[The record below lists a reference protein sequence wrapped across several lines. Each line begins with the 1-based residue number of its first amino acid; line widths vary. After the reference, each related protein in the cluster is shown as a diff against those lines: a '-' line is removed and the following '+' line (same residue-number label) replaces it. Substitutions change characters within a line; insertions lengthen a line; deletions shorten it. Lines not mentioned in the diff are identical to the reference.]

1 MRRFV
6 QKLLVGS
13 GETKVTLVLKIARRI
28 QQLFTGWSRKDGWP
42 PKILVMGP
50 WTGPRSRPDFI
61 AAADLLDKALAV
73 EVPKESGMHYMS
85 VLYSRWR
92 YGKVTESEW
101 RTQSKRDL
109 VCSHCSLGCGDLDK
123 YVLVQLHPTQ
133 HGCNQILERMKYHKS
148 VFYKLVRNQL

>member
-6 QKLLVGS
+6 QNLLVGS
-13 GETKVTLVLKIARRI
+13 GVTKVTLVLKIARRI

-61 AAADLLDKALAV
+61 AAAGELDKALAV
-73 EVPKESGMHYMS
+73 QVAQESGVHYMS
-85 VLYSRWR
+85 MLFRKR
-92 YGKVTESEW
+92 PYGKVTESEW

-109 VCSHCSLGCGDLDK
+109 VCSHCSINVCLINVCLCSCIPHNMVAIRSWNG
-123 YVLVQLHPTQ
+123 
-133 HGCNQILERMKYHKS
+133 
-148 VFYKLVRNQL
+148 

>member
-6 QKLLVGS
+6 QNLLVGS
-13 GETKVTLVLKIARRI
+13 GVTKVTLVLKIARRI

-85 VLYSRWR
+85 VLYSRRR

-133 HGCNQILERMKYHKS
+133 HGCNKILERMKYHKS